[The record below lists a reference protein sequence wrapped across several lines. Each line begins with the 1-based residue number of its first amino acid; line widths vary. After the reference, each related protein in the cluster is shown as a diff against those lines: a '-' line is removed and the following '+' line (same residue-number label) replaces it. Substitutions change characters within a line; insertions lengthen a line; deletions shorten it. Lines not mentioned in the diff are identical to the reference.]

1 MAQERP
7 LTPEKQLL
15 KFIESS
21 KLSTAGVHAQAARRQ
36 GMSFLNFGAWLGR
49 VSFLKVRFE
58 KWRRSFSLE
67 QLDVK
72 AVNRLLA
79 SLTALLIVYF
89 FSSLLVS
96 LFSLNK
102 MPRLELKTAAGK
114 IETTLAEPSGFKKA
128 VSFYL
133 DKVRERDIFTMGTT
147 KKPAL
152 AQTGAKTGPSSKNPS
167 VFENLK
173 LVGISWSNDP
183 DAMIEDSKALR
194 TFFVKR
200 GEMVGEA
207 KVQAIFK
214 DKVVLSY
221 NGEEFEL
228 K

>member
-36 GMSFLNFGAWLGR
+36 GMSFLNLGAWLGR
-49 VSFLKVRFE
+49 ISFLKVRFE
-58 KWRRSFSLE
+58 KWRHNFSLE

-79 SLTALLIVYF
+79 SLTALLIIYF

-96 LFSLNK
+96 LFNLNK
-102 MPRLELKTAAGK
+102 LPRLELKTPAGK
-114 IETTLAEPSGFKKA
+114 IETTLAEPSAFKKA

-133 DKVRERDIFTMGTT
+133 DKVRERDIFTMGQ
-147 KKPAL
+147 KKPAP
-152 AQTGAKTGPSSKNPS
+152 AQTGAKTGSSSKTLN